1 MFFVVVVVVLTG
13 MLPLPMCHS
22 WARSNVDSDED
33 KDEEED
39 DSDDNESSGSG
50 DQLSRCSSS
59 SLTPCKSIPV
69 TEPLLD
75 ILGPRLTSRQKSEA
89 TCPTPGC
96 DGSGH
101 VTGNYTSHR
110 SLSGCPLADRAT
122 VQANQVE
129 QK

>member
-1 MFFVVVVVVLTG
+1 
-13 MLPLPMCHS
+13 MLPFLLS
-22 WARSNVDSDED
+22 TLWTRLNDDSDHI
-33 KDEEED
+33 DEEED
-39 DSDDNESSGSG
+39 EDNSDDNVSSIS
-50 DQLSRCSSS
+50 DNQLSQDSCS
-59 SLTPCKSIPV
+59 SLTPCKPFPIP
-69 TEPLLD
+69 EPLLD